1 MNDNIENS
9 EEIVKH
15 WLQSAERNYI
25 TMNNLLNS
33 KDYNWALFMGHLVI
47 EKTLKA
53 ISVKKLK
60 RHPIFT
66 HDLLRLAS
74 KVNLEVSNEHQEW
87 LDKVT
92 TFNLNARY
100 ENYKQDFY
108 KLCTKEF
115 TDNWISKIKELRQ
128 WLISQL

>member
-1 MNDNIENS
+1 MNNQIENS
-9 EEIVKH
+9 EDIVKH

-33 KDYNWALFMGHLVI
+33 KDNSWALFMGHLVI

-53 ISVKKLK
+53 IYVNKFEK
-60 RHPIFT
+60 HPIFT

-74 KVNLEVSNEHQEW
+74 KANITVSDEYEEW

-115 TDNWISKIKELRQ
+115 TNNWINKIKELRQ
-128 WLISQL
+128 WLINQL